1 MKKIILWIIITLASI
16 ITLVWIAWFI
26 KFNVLNDDIYVET
39 NSWSVVK
46 YNDIIKIQTSIVPLA
61 SLTNYI
67 GWDFVEVNSIVPAW
81 VSPHGY
87 DLKPA
92 QMIEIEKSELIIYL
106 NLDHI
111 DAFLNKAIS
120 NKNTIAVSEWIKLI
134 EWKAHSHEEDE
145 WVHDEYHEEEWHED
159 EHHEEENHSVDPHI
173 WNGSKNAIIIAEK
186 ITKKLSEINPENKV
200 YFENNLSSLKA
211 ELEQIKNDFLA
222 KTNGKKQSEFII
234 FHDAYNYLFDDLW
247 IESNKKIVFQKS
259 VLNDPNGNQMKEL
272 IDEIKLHWVK
282 VAYKEPQLNDSNLQK
297 LSNEYNLEILVL
309 NPLGSDISK
318 NGYIENY
325 KNNLSALEKIYE

>member
-1 MKKIILWIIITLASI
+1 MKKIIILISMIFIFLSCSKQEEIIIENNETINKIKIETSI
-16 ITLVWIAWFI
+16 I
-26 KFNVLNDDIYVET
+26 
-39 NSWSVVK
+39 
-46 YNDIIKIQTSIVPLA
+46 PLA

-67 GWDFVEVNSIVPAW
+67 GGDFVKVNSIVPAW

-87 DLKPA
+87 DLKPE

-111 DAFLNKAIS
+111 DAFLDKAIS
-120 NKNTIAVSEWIKLI
+120 NKDKLVVSEWIELI
-134 EWKAHSHEEDE
+134 EWAEHN
-145 WVHDEYHEEEWHED
+145 HEEEWHEEELHEED
-159 EHHEEENHSVDPHI
+159 EHHEEELHEEDEHHEEEVHSVDPHI
-173 WNGSKNAIIIAEK
+173 WNGTKNAIIIAEK
-186 ITKKLSEINPENKV
+186 ITKKLSEISPENKT

-211 ELEQIKNDFLA
+211 ELEKVKNDFLV
-222 KTNGKKQSEFII
+222 KINGKKQSEFII

-247 IESNKKIVFQKS
+247 IDSSKRVVFQKS
-259 VLNDPNGNQMKEL
+259 VLNDPNGTEMKEL

-282 VAYKEPQLNDSNLQK
+282 VAYKEPQLSDSNLQK
-297 LSNEYNLEILVL
+297 LANEYNLEILVL

>member
-1 MKKIILWIIITLASI
+1 MKKLILWIIVTIVSI

-39 NSWSVVK
+39 NSWNVVK
-46 YNDIIKIQTSIVPLA
+46 YNDIIKVETSIIPLG

-67 GWDFVEVNSIVPAW
+67 GGDFVEVNSIVPAG

-87 DLKPA
+87 DLKPE
-92 QMIEIEKSELIIYL
+92 QMVDIAESDLVIYL
-106 NLDHI
+106 DLEHI
-111 DAFLNKAIS
+111 DGFLDKAIS
-120 NKNTIAVSEWIKLI
+120 NKDKLVVSKWIELI
-134 EWKAHSHEEDE
+134 EWAEHSHEDEE
-145 WVHDEYHEEEWHED
+145 WVEEELHEED
-159 EHHEEENHSVDPHI
+159 EHHEEEGHSVDPHI
-173 WNGSKNAIIIAEK
+173 WNGTKNAIIIAEK
-186 ITKKLSEINPENKV
+186 ITKKLSDLSPENKV
-200 YFENNLSSLKA
+200 YFENNLASLKV
-211 ELEQIKNDFLA
+211 ELEKVKNDFLV
-222 KTNGKKQSEFII
+222 KINGKNQSEFII

-247 IESNKKIVFQKS
+247 IDSSKRVVFQKS
-259 VLNDPNGNQMKEL
+259 VLNDPNGAEMKEL

-282 VAYKEPQLNDSNLQK
+282 VAYKEPQLSDSNLQK

>member
-1 MKKIILWIIITLASI
+1 MKKITILFIAFFMLFSCTKQDNQIINKEE
-16 ITLVWIAWFI
+16 V
-26 KFNVLNDDIYVET
+26 
-39 NSWSVVK
+39 NSK
-46 YNDIIKIQTSIVPLA
+46 IKIQTSIIPLA

-67 GWDFVEVNSIVPAW
+67 GGDFVEINSLVPAW

-92 QMIEIEKSELIIYL
+92 QMIDIEKSDLIIYL

-120 NKNTIAVSEWIKLI
+120 NKDKLVVSEWIELI
-134 EWKAHSHEEDE
+134 KWVEHSHEEK
-145 WVHDEYHEEEWHED
+145 WHED
-159 EHHEEENHSVDPHI
+159 EYHDEEENHTEETHSVDPHI
-173 WNGSKNAIIIAEK
+173 WNGAKNAIIIAEK
-186 ITKKLSEINPENKV
+186 ITTKLSELSPDNKS
-200 YFENNLSSLKA
+200 YFENNLASLKD
-211 ELEQIKNDFLA
+211 ELEKVKNDFLI
-222 KTNGKKQSEFII
+222 KTNGKNQSEFII

-247 IESNKKIVFQKS
+247 IDSSKRVIFQKS
-259 VLNDPNGNQMKEL
+259 VLDNPNSNEMKEL

-282 VAYKEPQLNDSNLQK
+282 VAYKEPQLSDSNLQK

-309 NPLGSDISK
+309 NPIGSDISK